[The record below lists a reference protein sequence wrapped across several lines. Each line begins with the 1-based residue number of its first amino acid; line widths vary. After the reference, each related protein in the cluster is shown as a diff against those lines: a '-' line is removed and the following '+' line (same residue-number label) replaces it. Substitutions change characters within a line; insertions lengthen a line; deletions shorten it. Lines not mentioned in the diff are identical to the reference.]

1 MKSIKTHKALVF
13 GKGKWGKVFI
23 SRLKKE
29 VQIKKIFRSKDNY
42 KKVSLENID
51 WIFILTSTNKHYEI
65 CNYFLGKCKNIF
77 CEKPL
82 TSSYNSSKKLLEK
95 AKKMKT
101 NLYVSDIENF
111 KNKKI
116 KIEKENIILREKF
129 TNDKKDI
136 LSRYAY
142 HDLYILSNFI
152 NLKKFKKLKLI
163 NNSSGNLEYSFWVNK
178 NFFKFNYSFNS
189 KKKVHKINNKNFLSF
204 KKNPLDKMIKKIV
217 YKKINF
223 KMNNQS
229 ALLVLFILNKLKKLS
244 L

>member
-1 MKSIKTHKALVF
+1 MKSIKKPKVLVF
-13 GKGKWGKVFI
+13 GEGKWGKIFL
-23 SRLKKE
+23 SKLKKE
-29 VQIKKIFRSKDNY
+29 VQIKKVFRSKDNF
-42 KKVSLENID
+42 KKASLENID

-65 CNYFLGKCKNIF
+65 CNYFVGKCKNIF

-82 TSSYNSSKKLLEK
+82 TSSYNSSKKLL
-95 AKKMKT
+95 KKVKKKKT

-116 KIEKENIILREKF
+116 IIKKENLILRKKL

-163 NNSSGNLEYSFWVNK
+163 NNSIGNLEYSFWINN

-189 KKKVHKINNKNFLSF
+189 KKKVHKINNKNFLRF
-204 KKNPLDKMIKKIV
+204 KKDPLDEMIKKIV
-217 YKKINF
+217 YEKIDF
-223 KMNNQS
+223 KMNNQN
-229 ALLVLFILNKLKKLS
+229 ALLVIFILDKLKELS